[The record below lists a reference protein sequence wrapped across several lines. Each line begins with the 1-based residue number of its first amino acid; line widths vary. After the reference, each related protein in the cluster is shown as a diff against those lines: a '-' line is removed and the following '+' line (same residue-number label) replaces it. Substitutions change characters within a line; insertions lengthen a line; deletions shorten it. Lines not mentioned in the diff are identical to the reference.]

1 MENQQRLKYL
11 LGEYIGNRLEFGD
24 FSELFDLLGQADR
37 DHVQVLLDELLNTE
51 ESLSHPNMQQRIHAV
66 HHNLI
71 AEIEQTQ
78 LSERYERRQNGNRR
92 LWKWSMIGAAAA
104 VLLAFLGLR
113 YLVPQQASDERNT
126 PRTAAIADVMPG
138 SNKAIL
144 EIGGEEHALD
154 GRKAGIILGAS
165 EVQYQDGADAK
176 IAIHD
181 PSATVRLRTPRG
193 GQYAVVMPD
202 GTRIWLNAAT
212 QLSYTARYGKRDRTV
227 ELNGE
232 AYFEVEKNAALP
244 FIVKSKGQEIK
255 VLGTSFNVNAYQ
267 DETSLR
273 TTLVEGALLLSTAKG
288 SLSILPDE
296 QASWNMEDQL
306 MYKAKVDV
314 SRAVAWKEGVIDLHE
329 MGLEECMKI
338 IGRWYDLDVVYQG
351 RVPDVVLGGK
361 MSRGVKLSVFL
372 KFLKQSFDVTTQ
384 LQDGK
389 LVIQGI

>member
-1 MENQQRLKYL
+1 
-11 LGEYIGNRLEFGD
+11 
-24 FSELFDLLGQADR
+24 
-37 DHVQVLLDELLNTE
+37 
-51 ESLSHPNMQQRIHAV
+51 
-66 HHNLI
+66 
-71 AEIEQTQ
+71 
-78 LSERYERRQNGNRR
+78 
-92 LWKWSMIGAAAA
+92 
-104 VLLAFLGLR
+104 
-113 YLVPQQASDERNT
+113 
-126 PRTAAIADVMPG
+126 
-138 SNKAIL
+138 
-144 EIGGEEHALD
+144 
-154 GRKAGIILGAS
+154 
-165 EVQYQDGADAK
+165 
-176 IAIHD
+176 
-181 PSATVRLRTPRG
+181 
-193 GQYAVVMPD
+193 
-202 GTRIWLNAAT
+202 
-212 QLSYTARYGKRDRTV
+212 
-227 ELNGE
+227 
-232 AYFEVEKNAALP
+232 
-244 FIVKSKGQEIK
+244 
-255 VLGTSFNVNAYQ
+255 
-267 DETSLR
+267 SLR